1 MKVSIAFG
9 RVLKQA
15 RMEKELSQ
23 EALALNT
30 GYDRT
35 FISLLERGHRQPSIK
50 TVFDLSTELEL
61 NASEL
66 IRRVERMVRRS
77 GPRS

>member
-1 MKVSIAFG
+1 MKVSVAFG

-15 RMEKELSQ
+15 RQDKELSQ

-50 TVFDLSTELEL
+50 TVFDLSMELDL
-61 NASEL
+61 NPSEL
-66 IRRVERMVRRS
+66 VRRVEKLLRRP
-77 GPRS
+77 GARL